1 MKAYKFTYIFLL
13 VMIVTLVSFL
23 ILWCTKTY
31 VVNFDTDGAQTY
43 EAVLVRPAQ
52 KVKFPSS
59 PVKEGYIFEGWYLND
74 KYFDEDTLVYEDITL
89 KDKWKSVLEP

>member
-13 VMIVTLVSFL
+13 VMIATLASFL

-31 VVNFDTDGAQTY
+31 VVNFDTDGAQKY
-43 EAVLVRPAQ
+43 DVVLVRPAQ
-52 KVKFPSS
+52 KVKFPSA

-74 KYFDEDTLVYEDITL
+74 KYFDEDTLVYENITL
-89 KDKWKSVLEP
+89 KAKWKSVLEQ